1 MNKKFSVIKI
11 NGFKGLLL
19 ALFIIGCLIA
29 GFLIF
34 PGWICKNI
42 WNFIAGYFM
51 QMPVMTLVHG
61 ILLWCII
68 ALSVYASNKGNLA
81 ISIGTSMP
89 VNRNEERIKE
99 IIKQINEKNS
109 KIVPLSKKN
118 DNIDDESD
126 DKIAK

>member
-19 ALFIIGCLIA
+19 ALFILGCLAA

-42 WNFIAGYFM
+42 WNFIAGYFV
-51 QMPVMTLVHG
+51 QMPVMNLVHG
-61 ILLWCII
+61 IMLWCII

-81 ISIGTSMP
+81 ISIGTSLP

-99 IIKQINEKNS
+99 IIKQLNEKNS
-109 KIVPLSKKN
+109 QIVPLSKKN

-126 DKIAK
+126 DKIVK

>member
-34 PGWICKNI
+34 PGWICKSI